1 MGEMCSK
8 VREKEINSLMEHT
21 LALQRELA
29 IKELDLEN
37 TKLKL
42 NEYKKSFDKN
52 NIVNSS
58 KKKPKNDWYD
68 DVDDLNYYK
77 KNMNSAYDIRSIQNV
92 KNRNI
97 KSTVQKI

>member
-21 LALQRELA
+21 LSLQRELA
-29 IKELDLEN
+29 IKEVDLEN
-37 TKLKL
+37 TRLKL

-52 NIVNSS
+52 IVNNS
-58 KKKPKNDWYD
+58 KKKTKNDWYD
-68 DVDDLNYYK
+68 DVEDLNDYK